1 MYIWLSPKWKG
12 LVQYKPKLRKAGG
25 TLATIM
31 KKYIKYLICFL
42 ILCSIF
48 ILYFYSKPPVEIN
61 RIEIEK
67 RIPIKIS
74 RYYAEEKNDIS
85 LVLFLPY
92 KIEIKNNRLK
102 RIEFGQ
108 IDYKHNSDEVKDMYF
123 DKNGFIVGRVY
134 NNLDSLLYNREYLKC
149 YSIYHNKEI
158 FPFCNEQYY
167 IYIPY
172 IIKSNCIIGNLNSK
186 KLHELAIDFINN
198 QFKNLFNGSKFKV
211 KKQIIDSLYHYGNNS
226 EVFFRLDPL
235 NSSDFGS
242 YSIQYN
248 FATDKQIL
256 EDYTKI
262 SSRQL
267 LREELINK

>member
-1 MYIWLSPKWKG
+1 
-12 LVQYKPKLRKAGG
+12 
-25 TLATIM
+25 M
-31 KKYIKYLICFL
+31 KKHIKFLICFL
-42 ILCSIF
+42 TLCSIF

-67 RIPIKIS
+67 RIPIKIN
-74 RYYAEEKNDIS
+74 RYYAEEKNDIT

-102 RIEFGQ
+102 KIEFGQ

-123 DKNGFIVGRVY
+123 DKNGFIVGRIF
-134 NNLDSLLYNREYLKC
+134 NNLDSLLHNREYLKY

-172 IIKSNCIIGNLNSK
+172 LIKSKSIIGNLTPMQ
-186 KLHELAIDFINN
+186 LHELAIDYNKN

-211 KKQIIDSLYHYGNNS
+211 KKQVIDSLYHYGNNS

-235 NSSDFGS
+235 NGSDFGS
-242 YSIQYN
+242 YSIRYN
-248 FATDKQIL
+248 FATDNQVL

-262 SSRQL
+262 TSREL
-267 LREELINK
+267 LRKEFLNK